1 MGARTPLQLL
11 PIGYYTNILTPQYR
25 NSPKF
30 NKWLQAV
37 LNIANDISNC
47 LTNMNSA
54 FDLDFAIGVQ
64 LDTLGL
70 IVGAPRTV
78 PFQPSSGVSPVLDD
92 TTYRLLIKA
101 TIFNNSWDG
110 TIGSLYPIWESLF
123 PGGRIT
129 IIDNQNMTADVVV
142 TGNFN
147 SIISDLISNGFIV
160 PRPQAVAYTY
170 LFGDL
175 PLFGFGPNTQYIAG
189 FGLGHWS

>member
-1 MGARTPLQLL
+1 MSSRTPISVL
-11 PIGYYTNILTPQYR
+11 PIGYYTNILTSEYR
-25 NSPKF
+25 NSPNF

-47 LTNMNSA
+47 LASMSSA
-54 FDLDFAIGVQ
+54 FDIDYAIGAQ
-64 LDTLGL
+64 LDILGQ
-70 IVGAPRTV
+70 IIGVGRTV
-78 PFQPSSGVSPVLDD
+78 PFQPSNGVSPVLDD
-92 TTYRLLIKA
+92 TTYRLLLRA

-110 TIGSLYPIWESLF
+110 TIGSLYPIWSQLF

-129 IIDNQNMTADVVV
+129 IVDNQNMTADVII

-160 PRPQAVAYTY
+160 PRPQTVAYTY

-175 PLFGFGPNTQYIAG
+175 PLFGFGPNTTYIAG